1 MYKTLYLKKG
11 KEESLKRFHPWIF
24 SGAVAQIEEGVEE
37 GEIVRVFTSQGDFIA
52 VGMYQIG
59 SIAVRVL
66 SFRDVEID
74 GEFWFSRL
82 QSAWQMRQ
90 AIGLIGRENNNT
102 FRLVHGE
109 GDNLPGLVIDCYGD
123 TAVMQAHSVGMHL
136 VRHEICEALVR
147 ASEGEIKN
155 VYYKSETT
163 LPFKAD
169 VEHENG
175 FIYGSMGSD
184 VAMENG
190 LNFHIDWLK
199 GQKTG
204 FFVDQRE
211 NRHLLETYS
220 KGRSVLNMF
229 CYTGGFS
236 VYAMRGGA
244 SQVHSVDSSA
254 KAVELTNANVAL
266 NFPPEDHRHE
276 AFCEDAFKFLDANDK
291 TYDLIV
297 LDPPAFAKHRAAL
310 RNALKGYTRLNVK
323 GLQRIK
329 PGGILF
335 TFSCSQIVTKEN
347 FRNAVFTA
355 AVQANR
361 KVRILHQIHQP
372 ADHPINIYHPE
383 GEYLKGLVLYVE

>member
-1 MYKTLYLKKG
+1 MCKNLYLKKG

-66 SFRDVEID
+66 SFRDVDID
-74 GEFWFSRL
+74 GEFWLSRL

-109 GDNLPGLVIDCYGD
+109 GDNLPGLVINCYGD

-136 VRHEICEALVR
+136 VRHEICEALVK

-175 FIYGSMGSD
+175 FIYG
-184 VAMENG
+184 
-190 LNFHIDWLK
+190 
-199 GQKTG
+199 
-204 FFVDQRE
+204 
-211 NRHLLETYS
+211 
-220 KGRSVLNMF
+220 
-229 CYTGGFS
+229 
-236 VYAMRGGA
+236 
-244 SQVHSVDSSA
+244 
-254 KAVELTNANVAL
+254 
-266 NFPPEDHRHE
+266 
-276 AFCEDAFKFLDANDK
+276 
-291 TYDLIV
+291 
-297 LDPPAFAKHRAAL
+297 
-310 RNALKGYTRLNVK
+310 
-323 GLQRIK
+323 
-329 PGGILF
+329 
-335 TFSCSQIVTKEN
+335 
-347 FRNAVFTA
+347 
-355 AVQANR
+355 
-361 KVRILHQIHQP
+361 
-372 ADHPINIYHPE
+372 
-383 GEYLKGLVLYVE
+383 